1 MRERGKIIEE
11 EFGKRP
17 GTGEFQDGG
26 RISYKPKASE
36 RPRSGKTEGKMMGF
50 W

>member
-11 EFGKRP
+11 ESGKRP
-17 GTGEFQDGG
+17 GTSEFQDGR
-26 RISYKPKASE
+26 RISYKPRASE
-36 RPRSGKTEGKMMGF
+36 RPRSGKTEGKIIGF